1 MEFNIKESPSAV
13 GGLAL
18 ANFGMSIM
26 IYTVNERQFKSKSDA
41 MLGFVYLFIALGVI
55 MVLIYIVR
63 FLVSPSSYFVN
74 DFASPAK
81 ISSVG
86 TFAMAVCLMGKAIQ
100 INELD
105 LPLSMCA
112 SIVYIGAVIQFFGMI
127 AFLQS
132 CWKTSTWPE
141 PFWNN
146 AIHSCL
152 FTAVCLAGDDR
163 AASVARIISIV
174 VGFIFLIPN
183 MSIMIVRILMPRTR
197 SKDVVANN
205 PHVAMLQ
212 SAFSITCS
220 GWLIAPF
227 TGNAVTG
234 VGGMVGHTLFALS
247 TFGFICSVAGI
258 AQRITVL
265 MNVGEDP
272 IWVSITFPFA
282 NSALAAGL
290 YLKTHPTYSSVLF
303 VWVLML
309 SALAAV
315 CIVAVNIMFIKNR
328 FYLYRDAVPQ
338 ATAVQYKSKN
348 SQKLHILQTDST
360 DSTLEI
366 I

>member
-163 AASVARIISIV
+163 AASVARKISIV

-247 TFGFICSVAGI
+247 TFGFICSLAGI

-338 ATAVQYKSKN
+338 ATAVQYKSNN

>member
-1 MEFNIKESPSAV
+1 MEFNIKDSPPAV

-26 IYTVNERQFKSKSDA
+26 IYTVNERQFSSKSDA
-41 MLGFVYLFIALGVI
+41 MLAFVYLFIALGVI
-55 MVLIYIVR
+55 MVVIYIVR
-63 FLVSPSSYFVN
+63 FLVSPVSYFVN
-74 DFASPAK
+74 DFASPGK

-86 TFAMAVCLMGKAIQ
+86 TFAMAVCLMGKAIR
-100 INELD
+100 ITEFD
-105 LPLSMCA
+105 LPFSMCA

-152 FTAVCLAGDDR
+152 FTAVCLAGDDK
-163 AASVARIISIV
+163 AAQVCRIISIL
-174 VGFIFLIPN
+174 VGFVFLIPN
-183 MSIMIVRILMPRTR
+183 MSIMFVRILMPRTR

-205 PHVAMLQ
+205 PNVAMLQ

-234 VGGMVGHTLFALS
+234 IGGMVGHTLFALS
-247 TFGFICSVAGI
+247 TFGFICTIAGI
-258 AQRITVL
+258 IQRRTVL
-265 MNVGEDP
+265 MSFGDDP
-272 IWVSITFPFA
+272 MWVSITFPFA

-290 YLKTHPTYSSVLF
+290 YLKTHPTYSYVLF
-303 VWVLML
+303 VWVLIL
-309 SALAAV
+309 SALAAI
-315 CIVAVNIMFIKNR
+315 CIVSVNIMFIKNR
-328 FYLYRDAVPQ
+328 FYLFRDAVPP
-338 ATAVQYKSKN
+338 ATADPYEKD
-348 SQKLHILQTDST
+348 SQKLHTLHTDSA
-360 DSTLEI
+360 DSTLDI